1 MALSGQ
7 QEGGYSPERQV
18 TAPKGR
24 RADRGGVYQCLW
36 GKIQLVPLPTGYFCD
51 NRSMG
56 AGTRP

>member
-7 QEGGYSPERQV
+7 QEGGPTHLVVV

-24 RADRGGVYQCLW
+24 RADRGGVYRCLW

-51 NRSMG
+51 DRSMG